1 MTITASLVL
10 FAVFW
15 FLILFVVLPL
25 NIKTQGEE
33 GKNSYGTPSSAPINA
48 NIKKKM
54 ILVTLFT
61 TVSLVNFY
69 ATNLFDF
76 LELVFF

>member
-1 MTITASLVL
+1 MTITASIVL

-25 NIKTQGEE
+25 NIRTQGEE
-33 GKNSYGTPSSAPINA
+33 GKNSYGTPSSAPINS

-54 ILVTLFT
+54 LLVTLFT
-61 TVSLVNFY
+61 TILWLISMLIIY
-69 ATNLFDF
+69 MIF
-76 LELVFF
+76 LS

>member
-33 GKNSYGTPSSAPINA
+33 GKRSYGTPASAPINA

-54 ILVTLFT
+54 FLVTICTLILWVISMILIYFI
-61 TVSLVNFY
+61 
-69 ATNLFDF
+69 F
-76 LELVFF
+76 LYKT

>member
-15 FLILFVVLPL
+15 FLFLFIVLPL

-33 GKNSYGTPSSAPINA
+33 GKSSYGTPASAPINA

-61 TVSLVNFY
+61 TVAWLISMLVIY
-69 ATNLFDF
+69 LIF
-76 LELVFF
+76 LS

>member
-15 FLILFVVLPL
+15 FLTLFVVLPL

-33 GKNSYGTPSSAPINA
+33 GKNSYGTPSSAPVNA

-54 ILVTLFT
+54 LLVTVFTLFLWII
-61 TVSLVNFY
+61 SM
-69 ATNLFDF
+69 F
-76 LELVFF
+76 LIYLIFLI

>member
-25 NIKTQGEE
+25 NIKTQGDE
-33 GKNSYGTPSSAPINA
+33 GKSSYGTPISAPINA
-48 NIKKKM
+48 NIKQKM
-54 ILVTLFT
+54 LLVTICTFILW
-61 TVSLVNFY
+61 VISMIVIYLI
-69 ATNLFDF
+69 F
-76 LELVFF
+76 LI

>member
-48 NIKKKM
+48 NIKRKM
-54 ILVTLFT
+54 IVVTLFT
-61 TVSLVNFY
+61 TVAWLISMLVIY
-69 ATNLFDF
+69 LIF
-76 LELVFF
+76 LS

>member
-25 NIKTQGEE
+25 NIKTQGEAGE
-33 GKNSYGTPSSAPINA
+33 NSYGTPSSAPIKA

-54 ILVTLFT
+54 FLVTICTLIIWII
-61 TVSLVNFY
+61 SMILIY
-69 ATNLFDF
+69 LIF
-76 LELVFF
+76 LI

>member
-15 FLILFVVLPL
+15 FLILFVILPL

-33 GKNSYGTPSSAPINA
+33 GKKSYGTPSSAPINA

-61 TVSLVNFY
+61 TVAWLISMLVIY
-69 ATNLFDF
+69 LIF
-76 LELVFF
+76 LS

>member
-1 MTITASLVL
+1 MTITASIVL

-33 GKNSYGTPSSAPINA
+33 GKNSYGTPSSAPINV

-54 ILVTLFT
+54 LLVTLFT
-61 TVSLVNFY
+61 IILWLISMLLIY
-69 ATNLFDF
+69 MIF
-76 LELVFF
+76 LS